1 MFYHPFW
8 WDTLRELLGENVTV
22 LLNNVTQLFPV
33 TYRYTIENL
42 MFSFS
47 NTNNIFPWA
56 LTLID

>member
-8 WDTLRELLGENVTV
+8 WDTLQELLRENVTV
-22 LLNNVTQLFPV
+22 LLNNVTQFFPV
-33 TYRYTIENL
+33 AYRYTIEDL

-47 NTNNIFPWA
+47 NTNKIFPWA